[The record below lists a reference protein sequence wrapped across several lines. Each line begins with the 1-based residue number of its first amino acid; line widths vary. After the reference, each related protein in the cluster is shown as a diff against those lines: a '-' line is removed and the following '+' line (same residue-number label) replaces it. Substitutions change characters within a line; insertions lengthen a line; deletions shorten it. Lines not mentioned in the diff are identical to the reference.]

1 MKKILVL
8 LSFIAFFFSC
18 TKESTLPEPEKLVE
32 VSFQMNLL
40 GEGIPIVRALNSD
53 QVQEALTK
61 TLPEYYSLE
70 LTNTRSGNIY
80 KVQDTRVPVRI
91 PAGTYTVEGSWIN
104 RFWVPSTSSSN
115 GYWYNK
121 EMGISCD
128 NSKYR
133 MWNGNGP
140 LLLKGP
146 AVWVRED
153 TLEIIQSGEYKINVI
168 LNSCALIWDGNKV
181 QKVRGYN
188 WTDWY
193 DIICAFEYEN
203 LRIVFLTRV
212 GNWPV
217 ARELKIELTPTAEEN
232 AETTTYSIKSSDF
245 EYGKYYE
252 LKCNEVSIVEASGT
266 VNYLT
271 SWEEGQLQGNE

>member
-91 PAGTYTVEGSWIN
+91 PAGTYTVKGSN
-104 RFWVPSTSSSN
+104 TVRFWVPSTSSSN
-115 GYWYNK
+115 GYWYDK
-121 EMGISCD
+121 GMGISCD

-133 MWNGNGP
+133 MWHGGGP
-140 LLLKGP
+140 LLEKGP
-146 AVWVRED
+146 KIYVEES
-153 TLEIIQSGEYKINVI
+153 TLEITQSGEYKINVSF
-168 LNSCALIWDGNKV
+168 NSCALIWDGNKV
-181 QKVRGYN
+181 QKVRGYSLG
-188 WTDWY
+188 WY
-193 DIICAFEYEN
+193 DIVCAFEYEN
-203 LRIVFLTRV
+203 LRMVFLTTV
-212 GNWPV
+212 GSWTG
-217 ARELKIELTPTAEEN
+217 ALKVELTPVAGEN
-232 AETTTYSIKSSDF
+232 AETTTYLIKSSGF